1 MYCPINSYLNLAYLY
16 KYYPQNFQYMLSK
29 MRESEKIVSEKLGR
43 PFVIRGKNPKY
54 NADYVE
60 NIVKT
65 KWIKKLEEIDK
76 QPIQLNLFDKLNNK
90 KKF

>member
-1 MYCPINSYLNLAYLY
+1 MSSLLTLAYLY
-16 KYYPQNFQYMLSK
+16 KYYPQNFEYMLSK
-29 MRESEKIVSEKLGR
+29 MRESEKIVSKKLGR
-43 PFVIRGKNPKY
+43 PFVIRGKNPNY
-54 NADYVE
+54 NANYVE

-65 KWIKKLEEIDK
+65 KWLKKLEEIDK